1 MSPKKLMAGIVA
13 MALMSATFAEEAVK
27 DAPPALAFSM
37 KNIDGKSVDLSQYE
51 GKVVLFVNVASRC
64 GYTKQYTGLQQLHEK
79 YAEKGL
85 AVVGVPCNQ
94 FGAQEPGTNEEIK
107 QFCSSKYSVTF
118 DMLDKV
124 NVNDDSSGKACP
136 LYGYLTGVDTKP
148 AGKGKVKWNFEKF
161 LLDRKGNVVGRFGSG
176 VEPTSK
182 EMTEAIEK
190 ALAN

>member
-13 MALMSATFAEEAVK
+13 MALMSAAFAEEAVK

-182 EMTEAIEK
+182 ELSEAIEK

>member
-13 MALMSATFAEEAVK
+13 MALMSAAFAEEAVK
-27 DAPPALAFSM
+27 DAPPALAFSR
-37 KNIDGKSVDLSQYE
+37 KNIDGKSVDLSEYE

-182 EMTEAIEK
+182 ELTEAIEK

>member
-37 KNIDGKSVDLSQYE
+37 KNIDGKSVDLSEYE

-182 EMTEAIEK
+182 ELSEAIEK

>member
-13 MALMSATFAEEAVK
+13 MALMSAAFAEEAVK

-182 EMTEAIEK
+182 ELTEAIEK